1 MEKKAIFLDVDGTLV
16 ANHGKMTEQVK
27 KAITLARNQGH
38 KVFICTG
45 RNKIGIRNELEEVNF
60 DGFIASAGSYIEV
73 ADEVVH
79 SRYYDRK
86 LIEKA
91 CDVFNRNN
99 IVYNYE
105 CTDITYM
112 SPKMMEFFV
121 GGNNEE
127 ATNSEMERLK
137 AEQSDKFNVT
147 DMNEYDG
154 RGIHKISFIAMKQED
169 FDHAFKELKENFNF
183 VVHDM
188 FGSKNINGEI
198 MSKLDNKGTGIKRI
212 VDYLNIDMEDT
223 IGFGDSMND
232 YEIVTTAGTGVAMG
246 NAHPQLKAAADYV
259 TDDIAEDGV
268 YKACEALHLFGE

>member
-137 AEQSDKFNVT
+137 AEQSDKFNVR

-232 YEIVTTAGTGVAMG
+232 YEMIKVCHHAVVMENGVKE
-246 NAHPQLKAAADYV
+246 LKQYASSICESV
-259 TDDIAEDGV
+259 EDDGIYHELKRLG
-268 YKACEALHLFGE
+268 LLS

>member
-137 AEQSDKFNVT
+137 AEQSDKFNVR

-232 YEIVTTAGTGVAMG
+232 YQMLEKANQGIVFEGAKEK
-246 NAHPQLKAAADYV
+246 LL
-259 TDDIAEDGV
+259 DIAYDTFKDPDQDGI
-268 YKACEALHLFGE
+268 ALSLEKLGLI

>member
-1 MEKKAIFLDVDGTLV
+1 MSKIIFLDVDGTLV

-137 AEQSDKFNVT
+137 AEQSDKFNVR

-232 YEIVTTAGTGVAMG
+232 YQMLQEVDTGVVYEGASD
-246 NAHPQLKAAADYV
+246 NLKALGKYFF
-259 TDDIAEDGV
+259 TDPDQDGI
-268 YKACEALHLFGE
+268 YKVMKEMDLIG

>member
-16 ANHGKMTEQVK
+16 ANHGKMTEQAK

-137 AEQSDKFNVT
+137 AEQSDKFNVR

-232 YEIVTTAGTGVAMG
+232 YEMIDAVKCGVVMDNGSAR
-246 NAHPQLKAAADYV
+246 LKEIADRICKSV
-259 TDDIAEDGV
+259 DEDGV
-268 YKACEALHLFGE
+268 YYEFIDLGII

>member
-137 AEQSDKFNVT
+137 AD
-147 DMNEYDG
+147 
-154 RGIHKISFIAMKQED
+154 
-169 FDHAFKELKENFNF
+169 
-183 VVHDM
+183 
-188 FGSKNINGEI
+188 
-198 MSKLDNKGTGIKRI
+198 
-212 VDYLNIDMEDT
+212 
-223 IGFGDSMND
+223 
-232 YEIVTTAGTGVAMG
+232 
-246 NAHPQLKAAADYV
+246 
-259 TDDIAEDGV
+259 
-268 YKACEALHLFGE
+268 

>member
-79 SRYYDRK
+79 
-86 LIEKA
+86 
-91 CDVFNRNN
+91 

-137 AEQSDKFNVT
+137 AEQSDKFNVR

-154 RGIHKISFIAMKQED
+154 RGIHKISFIAMRQED

-232 YEIVTTAGTGVAMG
+232 YEMIDAVKCGVVMDNGSAR
-246 NAHPQLKAAADYV
+246 LKEIADRICKSV
-259 TDDIAEDGV
+259 DEDGV
-268 YKACEALHLFGE
+268 YYEFIDLGII

>member
-1 MEKKAIFLDVDGTLV
+1 MSKIIFLDVDGTLV

-45 RNKIGIRNELEEVNF
+45 RNK
-60 DGFIASAGSYIEV
+60 IASAGSYIEV

-137 AEQSDKFNVT
+137 AEQSDKFNV
-147 DMNEYDG
+147 
-154 RGIHKISFIAMKQED
+154 
-169 FDHAFKELKENFNF
+169 
-183 VVHDM
+183 
-188 FGSKNINGEI
+188 
-198 MSKLDNKGTGIKRI
+198 RI
-212 VDYLNIDMEDT
+212 RWSWN
-223 IGFGDSMND
+223 S
-232 YEIVTTAGTGVAMG
+232 
-246 NAHPQLKAAADYV
+246 
-259 TDDIAEDGV
+259 
-268 YKACEALHLFGE
+268 

>member
-27 KAITLARNQGH
+27 KAITLARNRGH

-137 AEQSDKFNVT
+137 AEQSDKFNVR

>member
-137 AEQSDKFNVT
+137 AEQSDKFNVR

-232 YEIVTTAGTGVAMG
+232 YEMIKVCHHAVVMG
-246 NAHPQLKAAADYV
+246 NGVKELKQYASSICESV
-259 TDDIAEDGV
+259 EDDGIYHELKRLG
-268 YKACEALHLFGE
+268 LLN

>member
-137 AEQSDKFNVT
+137 AEQSDKFNVR

-198 MSKLDNKGTGIKRI
+198 MSKLDNKGTGIKRCSQ
-212 VDYLNIDMEDT
+212 MWS
-223 IGFGDSMND
+223 GHGQWQCS
-232 YEIVTTAGTGVAMG
+232 A
-246 NAHPQLKAAADYV
+246 
-259 TDDIAEDGV
+259 
-268 YKACEALHLFGE
+268 

>member
-137 AEQSDKFNVT
+137 AEQSDKFNVR

-232 YEIVTTAGTGVAMG
+232 YEMIKVCHHAVVMG
-246 NAHPQLKAAADYV
+246 NGVKELKQYASSICESV
-259 TDDIAEDGV
+259 EDDGIYHELKRLG
-268 YKACEALHLFGE
+268 LLS

>member
-99 IVYNYE
+99 I
-105 CTDITYM
+105 
-112 SPKMMEFFV
+112 
-121 GGNNEE
+121 
-127 ATNSEMERLK
+127 
-137 AEQSDKFNVT
+137 
-147 DMNEYDG
+147 
-154 RGIHKISFIAMKQED
+154 HKISFIAMRQED

-232 YEIVTTAGTGVAMG
+232 YEMIDAVKCGVVMDNGSAR
-246 NAHPQLKAAADYV
+246 LKEIADRICKSV
-259 TDDIAEDGV
+259 DEDGV
-268 YKACEALHLFGE
+268 YYEFIDLGII